1 MLAAS
6 AGNRISRAVHE
17 KEPSPGKT
25 PQINAANANR
35 LNNLAKDGSI
45 FILTYFRW
53 TVKAFPKQKAVSF
66 SRWERN
72 RTKLL
77 FALRL

>member
-6 AGNRISRAVHE
+6 AGNRISRAVYE

-35 LNNLAKDGSI
+35 LNTLAKDGSKP
-45 FILTYFRW
+45 ILSNSRW
-53 TVKAFPKQKAVSF
+53 TVKAFSTQQTVSF
-66 SRWERN
+66 HRAGKKTHEIS
-72 RTKLL
+72 